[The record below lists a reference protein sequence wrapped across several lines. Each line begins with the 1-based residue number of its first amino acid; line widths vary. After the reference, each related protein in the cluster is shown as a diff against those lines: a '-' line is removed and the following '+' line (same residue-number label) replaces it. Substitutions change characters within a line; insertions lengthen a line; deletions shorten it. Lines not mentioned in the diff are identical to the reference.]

1 MVATGSDI
9 TISIGGTAYSTS
21 INAYSENGGENI
33 YSMVRCFGNNYE
45 QVLTG
50 KSNYEVSF
58 NFLVNT
64 STLKTLYESVTP
76 VQIIITLG
84 SDQVINYY
92 NMLPFDLKYE
102 PEVDGI
108 AMGTL
113 SYSCPAYDKTN
124 TRYNRVLS

>member
-1 MVATGSDI
+1 MVAVCSDI
-9 TISIGGTAYSTS
+9 TISIGGTPYSTV
-21 INAYSENGGENI
+21 INSYSESGGENA

-50 KSNYEVSF
+50 KSDYEVSF
-58 NFLVNT
+58 DFLVNT
-64 STLKTLYESVTP
+64 NTLKTLYESVTP

-92 NMLPFDLKYE
+92 NMLPRDLKYI
-102 PEVDGI
+102 PEVEGI

-113 SYSCPAYDKTN
+113 SYSCPAYDKSN